1 MNLELIPY
9 KGEILALITAMTWAA
24 AVICFKKSGE
34 NVHPIALNLFKLIL
48 GVVFVFF
55 TMLVMQQMH
64 YAAATFEDYW
74 ILIASGIIG
83 IGISDTLFFRSLNIL
98 GAGLSA
104 IVDCLYSPFVIF
116 LCFCWIDERLSV
128 WQIVGAVM
136 ILSAVLTVASRKGR
150 ANLTRKELLKGLIYG
165 VLAMITVAVSIVMIK
180 PMLCYVPLMWAIEIR
195 LLGGLVALLAIL
207 AFHGQRKNILRS
219 LHNGP
224 KWKYTIIGSFLG
236 GYISVIVW
244 VAGMKFAQA
253 SIVAALNQTSNIFIF
268 VLAAFFLHEPLNRQR
283 VVGIFLAM
291 SGAILIIFAKQIFS
305 F

>member
-1 MNLELIPY
+1 VFTKLETIPY
-9 KGEILALITAMTWAA
+9 LGEILALLTAMIWAA

-34 NVHPIALNLFKLIL
+34 QVHPIGLNLFKIVL
-48 GVVFVFF
+48 GVIFVFF
-55 TMLVMQQMH
+55 TMLVMNQMH
-64 YAAATFEDYW
+64 YAEATLNDYF
-74 ILIASGIIG
+74 ILIGSGIIG
-83 IGISDTLFFRSLNIL
+83 IGISDTLFFKSLNIL

-128 WQIVGAVM
+128 WQIVGAIM
-136 ILSAVLTVASRKGR
+136 ILSAVLTAASRKGR
-150 ANLTRKELLKGLIYG
+150 ANLTRKELLLGILYG
-165 VLAMITVAVSIVMIK
+165 VLAMITVASSIVVIK

-195 LLGGLVALLAIL
+195 LLGGLVALLAIW
-207 AFHGQRKNILRS
+207 AFHPQPKNVLRS

-236 GYISVIVW
+236 GYVSVIAW

-268 VLAAFFLHEPLNRQR
+268 VLAALFLHEPLNRQR
-283 VVGIFLAM
+283 ILGIVLAM
-291 SGAILIIFAKQIFS
+291 SGAFLIIFRP
-305 F
+305 

>member
-1 MNLELIPY
+1 LNLELIPY

-64 YAAATFEDYW
+64 YAAVTFEDYC

-83 IGISDTLFFRSLNIL
+83 TSISDTLFFKSLNIL

-116 LCFCWIDERLSV
+116 LCFCWIDERLSI
-128 WQIVGAVM
+128 WQIVGVIM
-136 ILSAVLTVASRKGR
+136 ILSAVLTAASRKGR
-150 ANLTRKELLKGLIYG
+150 ANLTRKQLLKGLIYG
-165 VLAMITVAVSIVMIK
+165 ILAMITVAVSIVMIK
-180 PMLCYVPLMWAIEIR
+180 PMLCYVPMMWAIEIR
-195 LLGGLVALLAIL
+195 LLGGMAGLFLIL
-207 AFHGQRKNILRS
+207 AFHRQRKNILRS
-219 LHNGP
+219 LNSGP
-224 KWKYTIIGSFLG
+224 KWTYTIIGSFLG
-236 GYISVIVW
+236 GYVSVIVW

-291 SGAILIIFAKQIFS
+291 SGAFLIIFV
-305 F
+305 